1 MNVNIVLLIAGLLI
15 AVWLM
20 YLRHLEEKT
29 KTIIVALMGVLAVLS
44 FVKNSS
50 SGAVLFFMILGGIS
64 YFTSFFLIHINIH
77 NMRNAKLRDF
87 PKEVWLD
94 FFYILN
100 VIWASLIF
108 AH

>member
-1 MNVNIVLLIAGLLI
+1 MNLSMVCILAGIFITIWLL
-15 AVWLM
+15 
-20 YLRHLEEKT
+20 YLRRIEEKI
-29 KTIIVALMGVLAVLS
+29 KTIIVVFMGVLAVLS
-44 FVKNSS
+44 FLKNSN
-50 SGAVLFFMILGGIS
+50 SGFVLFIMCLCGIS

-77 NMRNAKLRDF
+77 NMRNAKLSDF

-108 AH
+108 VH